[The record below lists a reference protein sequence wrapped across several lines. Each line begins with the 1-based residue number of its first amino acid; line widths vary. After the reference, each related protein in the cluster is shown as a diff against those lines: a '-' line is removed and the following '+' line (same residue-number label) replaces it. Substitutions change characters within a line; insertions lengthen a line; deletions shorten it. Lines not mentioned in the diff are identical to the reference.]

1 MPIIYCSSYVCSSHL
16 PGFSADVVIVDE
28 AHSISDG
35 ARGVLLQWV
44 VDEFLRRQPDVQLLF
59 ASPGISNL
67 DVFGRIFGLGD
78 VERLSS
84 REPTV
89 AQNFIFV
96 KLEESRAENVSLH
109 LLEADRSLTPIAAL
123 DRKSVV

>member
-1 MPIIYCSSYVCSSHL
+1 MLVSGL
-16 PGFSADVVIVDE
+16 LRSAADFVIVDE
-28 AHSISDG
+28 VHSISDG
-35 ARGVLLQWV
+35 ARGVLLQWL

-59 ASPGISNL
+59 ASPGISTL
-67 DVFGRIFGLGD
+67 DVFGRIFGLGY
-78 VERLSS
+78 VERLPS

-96 KLEESRAENVSLH
+96 KLEESRA
-109 LLEADRSLTPIAAL
+109 

>member
-1 MPIIYCSSYVCSSHL
+1 MTQERLQMMLNGH

-78 VERLSS
+78 VERLPS
-84 REPTV
+84 REPRSEAHTSEL
-89 AQNFIFV
+89 Q
-96 KLEESRAENVSLH
+96 SLM
-109 LLEADRSLTPIAAL
+109 RIS
-123 DRKSVV
+123 S